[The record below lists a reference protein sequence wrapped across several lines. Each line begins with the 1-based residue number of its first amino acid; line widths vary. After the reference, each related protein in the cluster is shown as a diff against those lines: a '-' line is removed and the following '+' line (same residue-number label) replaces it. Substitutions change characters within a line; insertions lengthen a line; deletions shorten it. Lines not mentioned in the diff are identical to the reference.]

1 MIRNEYWRWEV
12 SRRLRKAFA
21 VVFLGPPL
29 LILSP
34 FLLIGDALARGFNTL
49 FNAR

>member
-1 MIRNEYWRWEV
+1 MIGNVYWRWEA
-12 SRRLRKAFA
+12 SRRLKKMIA

-34 FLLIGDALARGFNTL
+34 VLLIGDAIARGFNSL
-49 FNAR
+49 YNAR